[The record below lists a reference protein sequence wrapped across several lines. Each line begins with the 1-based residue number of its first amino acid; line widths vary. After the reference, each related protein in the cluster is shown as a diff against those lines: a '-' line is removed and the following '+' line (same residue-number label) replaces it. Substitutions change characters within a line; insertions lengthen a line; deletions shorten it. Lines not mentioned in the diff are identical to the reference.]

1 MLDISM
7 IQTRGFK
14 NASDGGG
21 FELRIR
27 SPYYRG
33 LWTDLIEGASVEVD
47 GERFAAESI
56 GWTIGGRSSTLA
68 ELRDSSSERWPIDV
82 AAVLHVPRD
91 SPLAIG
97 LHDVSV
103 EVRLRMSYI
112 PVELQPTIST
122 EQRRLAITR

>member
-14 NASDGGG
+14 NAPDGRG

-33 LWTDLIEGASVEVD
+33 LWTDLIDGAAVTVD
-47 GERFAAESI
+47 GERFDADSI
-56 GWTIGGRSSTLA
+56 GWTIDGRSYTLA
-68 ELRDSSSERWPIDV
+68 ELRDSSTERWPIDV
-82 AAVLHVPRD
+82 AAVLTVPRD
-91 SPLAIG
+91 APLTIG
-97 LHDVSV
+97 MHDVSV
-103 EVRLRMSYI
+103 DVRLRMSYI